1 MIKKRVALL
10 AAVLMA
16 VSMWTQ
22 GCSKSAAE
30 TTAAETTAEE
40 TTVEETTA
48 KEEAAEALEGG
59 VSEEAETSAETG
71 IPAEYE
77 KYLSWTLKEYTEASD
92 EEKTEALVAYILY
105 DGIIYQKV
113 EGLTAEDV
121 KAEPELESLRS
132 VIETSLSTA
141 EGKTLQEICDLG
153 HSTVS
158 INDVELDDAI
168 VEKLQCTAEEW
179 NAASDDEKLEV
190 AKAMVIAIGKMSNQE
205 LTEEILEGEEM
216 KQLFIQ
222 QVDSIQALFDS
233 GLYGSETLYNILG
246 SAQ

>member
-30 TTAAETTAEE
+30 TMAETTAEE

-59 VSEEAETSAETG
+59 VSEAAETSAETG

-233 GLYGSETLYNILG
+233 ELYGSETLYNILG

>member
-1 MIKKRVALL
+1 MIKKCVALL

-59 VSEEAETSAETG
+59 VSEAAETG

-113 EGLTAEDV
+113 EG
-121 KAEPELESLRS
+121 
-132 VIETSLSTA
+132 
-141 EGKTLQEICDLG
+141 
-153 HSTVS
+153 
-158 INDVELDDAI
+158 
-168 VEKLQCTAEEW
+168 
-179 NAASDDEKLEV
+179 
-190 AKAMVIAIGKMSNQE
+190 
-205 LTEEILEGEEM
+205 
-216 KQLFIQ
+216 
-222 QVDSIQALFDS
+222 
-233 GLYGSETLYNILG
+233 
-246 SAQ
+246 